1 MLHRFRLQSD
11 GHSQV
16 MMIAHY
22 LTDINGPRLTNSPG
36 YISASE
42 WAVKQ
47 LKSWGLQNVH
57 LEPWGDFGP
66 GWSVQKLMRR

>member
-1 MLHRFRLQSD
+1 MKSSYIILAVTLLAMPTFVSAQTQIAYTAMLHRFRLQSD

-36 YISASE
+36 YINC
-42 WAVKQ
+42 Q
-47 LKSWGLQNVH
+47 
-57 LEPWGDFGP
+57 
-66 GWSVQKLMRR
+66 